1 MNFIVT
7 TTIFEPSKAVKLFAD
22 LSGWQLIVVGDKK
35 TPHES
40 YRAMPNLLYLDPEYQ
55 ETHYKELS
63 DLLGWNCIQRRNIGY
78 IEAYRR
84 GAKVIASV
92 DDDNVPKDGWGS
104 NLLLGIPQPIV
115 CHTPTDV
122 SVFDPLSATN
132 HKELWHRGY
141 PLDMILKKN
150 SITSETVIARPTI
163 QANFWDGDP
172 DVDAISRLTVAPI
185 CKFNEECFPFCGSVI
200 SPFNSQNTFF
210 TREAMKDYFLF
221 PQVGRMDDIWGSYYA
236 QAKGHTVVYDKA
248 TVVQERNEHD
258 YLVDFSKEVPG
269 YLNNSKL
276 IKALAT
282 DPEAIQHFV
291 PEQSYQALKAY
302 QKLFA

>member
-1 MNFIVT
+1 MKFIVT

-35 TPHES
+35 TPHDS
-40 YRAMPNLLYLDPEYQ
+40 YRTMSNLIYLDPEYQ
-55 ETHYKELS
+55 ETYYKELS
-63 DLLGWNCIQRRNIGY
+63 DLVGWNCIQRRNIGY
-78 IEAYRR
+78 IEAYRL
-84 GAKVIASV
+84 GATVIASV
-92 DDDNVPKDGWGS
+92 DDDNVPKPGWGDD
-104 NLLLGIPQPIV
+104 LLLGIAQPIK
-115 CHTPTDV
+115 CYTPTDV

-150 SITSETVIARPTI
+150 SITSRLAIARPSI

-172 DVDAISRLTVAPI
+172 DVDAISRLTVGPV
-185 CKFNEECFPFCGSVI
+185 CKFNDECFPFYGSVI
-200 SPFNSQNTFF
+200 GPFNSQNTFF

-258 YLVDFSKEVPG
+258 YLVDFLKEVPG

-282 DPEAIQHFV
+282 NPEAIQQFI
-291 PEQSYQALKAY
+291 PEQSYKALKAY
-302 QKLFA
+302 QKLFV

>member
-1 MNFIVT
+1 MKFIVT

-35 TPHES
+35 TPHDS
-40 YRAMPNLLYLDPEYQ
+40 YRAMPTLIYLDPEYQ

-84 GAKVIASV
+84 GATVIASV
-92 DDDNVPKDGWGS
+92 DDDNVPKDGWGA
-104 NLLLGIPQPIV
+104 NLLLGVSQPIV
-115 CHTPTDV
+115 CYTPTDV

-150 SITSETVIARPTI
+150 CITSETVIAKPTI
-163 QANFWDGDP
+163 QANVWDGDP
-172 DVDAISRLTVAPI
+172 DVDAISRLTVAPV
-185 CKFNEECFPFCGSVI
+185 CKFDDTCFPFCGSVI

-210 TREAMKDYFLF
+210 TRDAIKDYFLF

-236 QAKGHTVVYDKA
+236 QARGHTVVYDKA

-276 IKALAT
+276 ITALAT
-282 DPEAIQHFV
+282 DPNAIQRFI
-291 PEQSYQALKAY
+291 PEQSYLALKAY